1 VNYRYIIFLFFIF
14 GLGFFNKST
23 AAFNVSSSVPSNG
36 SINYGRLPQYF
47 LDFPVNACANLGGS
61 VTIRKKGSMVAET
74 IDPNSYV
81 GNCSPQ
87 ISFTASQL
95 DANTCYILTVNAGA
109 FTNNGSYL
117 DQNNQYQAEF
127 CTGTCLD
134 STICPECIVAESA
147 NILHLSPPNSAV
159 FVQKNQSLN
168 IIFDRN
174 VTKNSGSFILKKY
187 SDNSILE
194 TIPVTSSQVTG
205 WGTSQIIINPSIN
218 FLDGTQYYMNMD
230 FKDHRLETEKNNWTF
245 TIQKLPSVFS
255 GSGL

>member
-1 VNYRYIIFLFFIF
+1 MNYRYIIFLFFIF

-47 LDFPVNACANLGGS
+47 LDFPVKACAYNS
-61 VTIRKKGSMVAET
+61 PVTIRKKGSMVAET
-74 IDPNSYV
+74 INSNRYV

-109 FTNNGSYL
+109 FTNNGHPL